1 MQNKLVSLIIPAY
14 NESKRLPGSLE
25 KLQRFADEVSIPFE
39 IIVIV
44 EQSSDETLEFC
55 RHTVKGDPRFIIVDN
70 HVHRGKGFAV
80 RSGML
85 LAKGDLLFFMDA
97 DLSTH
102 LSEILLFID
111 YFTAHPKVDIVIGS
125 RAHIK
130 SNILKRQN
138 FLRQTMG
145 KIFNLLVQSV
155 SIKGFK
161 DTQCG
166 FKAFRRAAGREI
178 FSRQTVDGFA
188 FDVEVLLL
196 AKKMGYSVAV
206 LPVRWTNSPE
216 SKVGIFRDSFKMLW
230 NLCIMRI
237 SVARSLRERPL
248 N

>member
-25 KLQRFADEVSIPFE
+25 KLQSFADEVSIPFE

-44 EQSSDETLEFC
+44 EKSADQTLEFC

-85 LAKGDLLFFMDA
+85 MAKGDLLFFMDA

-102 LSEILLFID
+102 LSEIPIFID
-111 YFTAHPKVDIVIGS
+111 YFALNPEVEVIIGS

-130 SNILKRQN
+130 SNILKKQN
-138 FLRQTMG
+138 LLRQTMG

-155 SIKGFK
+155 SIQGIK

-166 FKAFRRAAGREI
+166 FKAFRKDAGREI
-178 FSRQTVDGFA
+178 FSRQTIEGFA

-196 AKKMGYSVAV
+196 ARKMGYSVSV

-230 NLCIMRI
+230 NLCMMRRA
-237 SVARSLRERPL
+237 VARSLRERPL